1 MSEKIFIIGAGG
13 HAKVVFDIAIKAG
26 FEVVAFVDDA
36 PAKVGTLCRGVPVH
50 SGDDA
55 ISALMA
61 QGVSNALIAIGSNTI
76 RTKVALRLESLGVAF
91 VVAAHPAAVIDPSVK
106 IGAGTVVMAGAVI
119 NADAIIGRHGIIN
132 TAASI
137 DHDCRVGDF
146 VHVAPGAHVCGNVEI
161 GNAVLVGALDN
172 NQHSMKNQQIAKIRV
187 VILVQLSVP
196 IECGRKD
203 YEKRT
208 NNYAGGHPSPTAT

>member
-161 GNAVLVGALDN
+161 GNAVLVGVGAAVIPGTIIGAAAIIGAGAAVVADVQTNTTVAGVPAAL
-172 NQHSMKNQQIAKIRV
+172 Q
-187 VILVQLSVP
+187 
-196 IECGRKD
+196 
-203 YEKRT
+203 KR
-208 NNYAGGHPSPTAT
+208 NA